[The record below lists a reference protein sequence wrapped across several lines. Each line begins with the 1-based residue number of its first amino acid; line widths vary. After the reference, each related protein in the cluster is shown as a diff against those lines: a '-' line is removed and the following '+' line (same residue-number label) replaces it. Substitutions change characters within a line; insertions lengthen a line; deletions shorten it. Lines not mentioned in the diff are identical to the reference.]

1 MLKKNDKNI
10 MIKSFNIFNEGIK
23 DILNDNDS
31 RELITKIKINVPESE
46 QQKLLNI
53 LIRKGYDEA
62 YIYYLNYDPDH
73 IKKTN
78 NEAKRKTKTETYEKI
93 LDEYKNIS
101 IDKKIINNI
110 LNELFFDNEVR
121 KLINIFSAP
130 QPTTSMAEFTR
141 KIFKTGFLIEDKY
154 KIENYLNCDNLVLSD
169 DNDNMNKIIHQKY
182 DKKIKDL
189 SLISINIVNKLGNS
203 YYSEI
208 TIKIQWRVENMLY
221 TKVYI
226 YENDRFTIKNN
237 NELITQNDLI
247 NNFKSILIKAK
258 NNFIKTCNEIYLN
271 SLADDYDM

>member
-1 MLKKNDKNI
+1 

-31 RELITKIKINVPESE
+31 RELITKIKKNVPDSE

-53 LIRKGYDEA
+53 LIRKGYTEA
-62 YIYYLNYDPDH
+62 YNYYLNYDPDH

-78 NEAKRKTKTETYEKI
+78 NETKRKTKTESYEKI

-130 QPTTSMAEFTR
+130 QLTTSMAEFTR
-141 KIFKTGFLIEDKY
+141 KIFKTGYLIEDEY
-154 KIENYLNCDNLVLSD
+154 KIENYLNCDNLVISD
-169 DNDNMNKIIHQKY
+169 DNDNINKIIYQKY
-182 DKKIKDL
+182 DNKNKNL
-189 SLISINIVNKLGNS
+189 SLTSINIVNKLGYNK

-208 TIKIQWRVENMLY
+208 TIKIQWRIENMLY
-221 TKVYI
+221 TKVFI

-271 SLADDYDM
+271 SLADVYDM

>member
-1 MLKKNDKNI
+1 

-31 RELITKIKINVPESE
+31 RELITKIKKNVPDSE

-53 LIRKGYDEA
+53 LIRKGYTEA
-62 YIYYLNYDPDH
+62 YNYYLNYDPDH

-78 NEAKRKTKTETYEKI
+78 NETKRKTKTESYEKI

-221 TKVYI
+221 TKVFI

-271 SLADDYDM
+271 SLADVYDM